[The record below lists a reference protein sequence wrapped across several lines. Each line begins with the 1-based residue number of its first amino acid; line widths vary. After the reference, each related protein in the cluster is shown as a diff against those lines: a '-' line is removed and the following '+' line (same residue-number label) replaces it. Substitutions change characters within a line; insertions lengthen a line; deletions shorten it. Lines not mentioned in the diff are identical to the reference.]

1 MHTFNLKPKRLIK
14 YPELCPV
21 CGGTGSLKTL
31 PVGTSWEEKDEIQAY
46 VRIHLNCWKM
56 VKNRNLLMSVI
67 LLLVVVGIIGILEWL
82 GYSRF
87 LGYIIAFP
95 VVYILYCL
103 FPKFIEISYLENE
116 IELKFS
122 NEKYA
127 SAFFES
133 NCK

>member
-1 MHTFNLKPKRLIK
+1 
-14 YPELCPV
+14 V
-21 CGGTGSLKTL
+21 
-31 PVGTSWEEKDEIQAY
+31 A
-46 VRIHLNCWKM
+46 
-56 VKNRNLLMSVI
+56 
-67 LLLVVVGIIGILEWL
+67 VGIGGILEWL
-82 GYSRF
+82 GHSRF